1 MKKNVL
7 TIVILFFSGSLIVS
21 SAFAESDS
29 NNSTLRNSRD
39 SLTII
44 DPNANT
50 APEPPSTVEPDVTPN
65 PVEPVAISNPVMP
78 VDTNHD
84 PSNSNDS
91 ANTNDPNQAKNI
103 RRDRRFR
110 RELRRRQLHRQHVRL
125 KKQRQRMRVQRQRLR
140 QQRHRLRHQRRIRQR
155 RIRQQR
161 LRLRKQR
168 RHLEHK
174 RRHQNRKKYRK
185 PTHGK
190 NKHNQDDLDIPRVS
204 TTELQCRDG
213 RTVTFKSYREN
224 GRRIACRHIMKHGKR
239 NVWLKVCGQKM
250 AGKLACR
257 E

>member
-39 SLTII
+39 ALTII

-50 APEPPSTVEPDVTPN
+50 PPEPPSTVEPDVTPN
-65 PVEPVAISNPVMP
+65 PVEPVATPNPVTP

-84 PSNSNDS
+84 PSGSNDS
-91 ANTNDPNQAKNI
+91 ANTNHPAQAKNI

-110 RELRRRQLHRQHVRL
+110 REQRRQQLHRQHVRL

-140 QQRHRLRHQRRIRQR
+140 QQRQRLRHQRRIRQH
-155 RIRQQR
+155 R

-185 PTHGK
+185 PA
-190 NKHNQDDLDIPRVS
+190 HNQDDLDIPRVS
-204 TTELQCRDG
+204 TTEFQCRDG

-224 GRRIACRHIMKHGKR
+224 GRRLACRHIIKHGKR